1 MRTIQSRVKP
11 LNGRS
16 YGTNTR
22 LISQE
27 ELLGILEQDATV
39 LTKGAWVHTAYLIAW
54 RLSWSATH
62 HVAVTT

>member
-39 LTKGAWVHTAYLIAW
+39 LTKG
-54 RLSWSATH
+54 
-62 HVAVTT
+62 VADAEHWAGSDGIL

>member
-1 MRTIQSRVKP
+1 M
-11 LNGRS
+11 
-16 YGTNTR
+16 GTNTR
-22 LISQE
+22 PIIQE